1 MNERK
6 ITDDITISGQPSA
19 EELQNLRASGY
30 RTVINLRTMDEEGL
44 VPDEERMA
52 ENAGL
57 NYAAIPV
64 SPDTLDDIAV
74 QNFQGALIGDDR
86 SPALVHCKGGGRAG
100 VLTLLHLTISNGW
113 SLAQALEEGEKLG
126 IAPSDTSPYRAFFD
140 DFIKRHSPA
149 ER

>member
-6 ITDDITISGQPSA
+6 ITDEITVAGQPTA
-19 EELQNLRASGY
+19 DDIPGLRESGY
-30 RTVINLRTMDEEGL
+30 RTIINLRTPDEAGI
-44 VPDEERMA
+44 VPDEERLA

-74 QNFQGALIGDDR
+74 QNFQGALSGEDR
-86 SPALVHCKGGGRAG
+86 LPALVHCKGGGRAG

-113 SLAQALEEGEKLG
+113 SLAQALEHGEKLG
-126 IAPSDTSPYRAFFD
+126 IAPAESSPYRAFFE
-140 DFIKRHSPA
+140 DFIKRHSA
-149 ER
+149 GER